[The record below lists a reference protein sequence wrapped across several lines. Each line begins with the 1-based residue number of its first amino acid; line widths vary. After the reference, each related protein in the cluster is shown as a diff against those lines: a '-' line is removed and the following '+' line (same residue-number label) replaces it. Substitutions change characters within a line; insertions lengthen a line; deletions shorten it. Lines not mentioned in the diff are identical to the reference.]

1 MKRLCLLCLALA
13 FAASLGGCASNA
25 DPEERAFFYS
35 GWLKPNKSASTVR
48 ELSY

>member
-1 MKRLCLLCLALA
+1 MKRIFLLCLTLA

-35 GWLKPNKSASTVR
+35 GWLKPNKGGTAR